1 MSRLSVDQK
10 RWQAED
16 DANTLAL
23 AEEIKTSKLRMSAA
37 TKQAKAMVTEQTKR
51 LNSIKKISK
60 KKKK

>member
-1 MSRLSVDQK
+1 MSRLSVNQK
-10 RWQAED
+10 RWQTED

-23 AEEIKTSKLRMSAA
+23 AEEIKTSKPRMSAA

-60 KKKK
+60 KKK

>member
-23 AEEIKTSKLRMSAA
+23 AEEIKTSKPRMSAA

-60 KKKK
+60 KKK